1 MGGAQRL
8 MMAAI
13 AYTVAVIGGVVLLPA
28 PLPAAAQE
36 TAPAPVRAS
45 VTASAIE
52 PSTVVLTS
60 GQTLVI
66 ENTTNVDVQ
75 VVAADG
81 SFDSGIITPGGAF
94 VAAIDASASI
104 AYGVAGDPTRTGR
117 IVFGL
122 RGLPGA
128 AAANA
133 RGAIPD
139 LAPPPTDGADFSPHP
154 VYGYPTSRTT
164 LLALPAADAT
174 VGQVNDALAAVG
186 VTVVGG
192 SPLLGNL
199 FVAIADTGDH
209 AALLAALTALRSSV
223 AFRLVGGTADNPD
236 LRSGAVSP
244 VWEGDTEQVPEPFV
258 PQAVGAPWV
267 FAQSGGLTGGDWGL
281 ADVRAP
287 AAWNALD
294 TARTNLRGGTSIGT
308 SIIDAGFD
316 TAHPDL
322 AFASRTGTE
331 VNQHGTHVA
340 GIIGARYDDAA
351 RGSSRGTAGVNPVA
365 RVHARDLNTRF
376 FLATAPANGFRAVSI
391 LDFSSNFAA
400 VLGAVGGSGTSN
412 DVRVIN
418 ASFGAAVFNPERT
431 DEWVAAVATR
441 TCGPGPID
449 DGPGLDN
456 QGPCF
461 PSNEDTFRADL
472 SALAFAYGTRVL
484 DAAMQKGVIIVKSA
498 GNANDVF
505 CTSAAGAAVA
515 CERNPTAKHVG
526 LAASD
531 TNEFVRARQQI
542 LDGNPSRFVPL
553 LVVGAKLRNHTE
565 IYFSQPGGDLL
576 APGARIRSTTIADD
590 PSTVKDDERGGNPV
604 QGASGEWYGEESGT
618 SMAAPFV
625 TGAVG
630 YLWALKPSLTAQQ
643 VHAAVLA
650 SAAGAG
656 GAGTPRLDV
665 YGAALRVLGL
675 RTFADSND
683 ASPDGNRRI
692 ARTAAG
698 TETVDITGAGAADG
712 RTDLGRQRSEPDGRV
727 DLRDVRAFRDAWL
740 QTCVDGSAPDGT
752 GAVPVPCPASS
763 DIVLDGGFD
772 HPKRDGNG
780 DGCAGATAAACL
792 MGEARYNRF
801 DLNGDGV
808 LAINTKAPV
817 PLDAAGAVS
826 TSTTTSFSDLELMAM
841 ALDQP
846 TFDGWTRAEVA
857 AGTFLRTAD
866 ITLDLSRVAT
876 GTTDITVWAESGD
889 DVRAWAVD
897 VSAGIQSKTVVSVP
911 VATGGSNV
919 TVWYDGVRAGEQVQ
933 SGDVDLGTLRIG
945 EDATAGLCD
954 LGLRT
959 TIPDVLVA
967 NQTVLARA
975 AVDSCGA
982 GTKAPTPESATFTVT
997 AVDPASAASPPT
1009 VGTQPTTFDPAG
1021 VARTPLTAG
1030 TTPGLY
1036 RVRIE
1041 ATSTSRDAVRVEKL
1055 VRVVPRIQVRYSWE
1069 AEVTD
1074 LTQTTS
1080 TDWPD
1085 TVAGRPDC
1093 REIPYAGCV
1102 VTAATSLTPGAA
1114 KPRVVRD
1121 GTITFDTNGVRLDET
1136 VDGTSGS
1143 ITVAYTW
1150 QELNGPS
1157 STGTVGYSFEP
1168 RPAQQSTAD
1177 RPVGV
1182 QLGIDADGSVV
1193 MRNFRAIGDVRYR
1206 TSVANEAQTG
1216 TAPDPGIFGVPGAL
1230 VPLSLA
1236 TPGSVQ
1242 HQGDPNGATRL
1253 RPTANGGFTPS
1264 TWCGKVRTPIVH
1276 APGYRQPAID
1286 PFIDGIDLG
1295 NDPVYDPDD
1304 IPLPAGAG
1312 AYGRSIRFAVT
1323 AATTGSAPAPVL
1335 PTCAGSAGPVSDFV
1349 VETGADG
1356 VIREGDAVQFLER
1369 ARDPDG
1375 DITEYAWSFGDLR
1388 SSRGRDPLMVPGF
1401 ESGSTTVA
1409 LRVTDSTGLSN
1420 RVQRSFSVENVA
1432 PSVEVV
1438 NPYVTTPI
1446 GVAAVVQL
1454 VIDDPGPVDRKG
1466 LRVSAMG
1473 NTGRVSSY
1481 DRYPA
1486 GVVALSLNVLPP
1498 GTHQLR
1504 VIVEDDTESVE
1515 VPITVV
1521 VIDDAQPPPPP
1532 PERPRPV
1539 ATCASQPV
1547 VLSGPEAELWD
1558 RWNSARTSAGLPRLE
1573 LSPELTSAAATIAR
1587 GSLGVLGIAAGVDV
1601 VTISDD
1607 AGYAGA
1613 FGVNAL
1619 ASSREQAPAGVLEAL
1634 RASGSSTVFSADAQ
1648 MAGVALVRDGPNTK
1662 WVIVVGQVQDCDSA
1676 PRAPGAAPTVTV
1688 TPPSSVIEGDTVS
1701 AIVQAA
1707 DVDGDL
1713 AEMRVDWGD
1722 GFTGST
1728 THRYRDDGT
1737 FALTV
1742 RATDEQGNTAVAG
1755 PFAVSVAGAAPEL
1768 AMSLP
1773 PLVAGQLAALDLSS
1787 TDRAEADR
1795 PLSLSVVS
1803 NPPAAVSFVGTI
1815 RGGRT
1820 LVVTPPASAT
1830 SVDITATV
1838 TDPDG
1843 LSTTV
1848 SLTRPVTA
1856 TPPLPPVPPAGVD
1869 LAPAIPPCPASA
1881 PTIGLRA
1888 QAADFLIR
1896 SNNFRA
1902 SQGVS
1907 RLAADAALQKAAEL
1921 QLDDMIA
1928 GRYFAHID
1936 SSSRSPLDRA
1946 VSFGYTGGVGEN
1958 LAMRVIDAE
1967 HALLAWRSSPVHLS
1981 NLLDP
1986 VWNATGVAVGN
1997 GPDGVL
2003 WVHVFGTVAT
2013 CPSSAHPAK
2022 SPALVLEN
2030 PAIAG
2035 TSPVSGYVTGTTS
2048 SASVGGTSRV
2058 VAAPPP
2064 LVTASPQPD
2073 TEVAGYTIDRA
2084 VPAPGQVVTI
2094 TNRSRSGGI
2103 PVGADLVFGD
2113 LPART
2118 LAPDA
2123 TFRRAVYGPQ
2133 EIRLTAG
2140 TTTSRFGIAGAGAYD
2155 PTVTVVS
2162 PTSGVSV
2169 AQGAVVPV
2177 VVTVTDPIG
2186 GALAGVLV
2194 KATPP
2199 GGLVASAVT
2208 DVNGRATLAVKISQ
2222 AGTPQ
2227 LISLRAR
2234 RTDGTFDRETLLSLA
2249 VVANTPPAATA
2260 GGPYA
2265 VELNDSLRLDAP
2277 TATDTDGISSYDWDL
2292 DRDGSFDDATGQQP
2306 LISWAAVNTLV
2317 CGGACSA
2324 DQTATI
2330 RLRVTDTRGASTDAE
2345 TTVTAIRD
2353 FGIAVSPQEFTLPPG
2368 SRSTLRVDVVTRSG
2382 FGGPV
2387 RLSVGALPAG
2397 VTATLSATEIY
2408 PGVPSYLEVV
2418 VDSNVPSST
2427 TTVPISVTGT
2437 ATLAGAVVQ
2446 RTASP
2451 LVSVV
2456 FGLQRICTVTWS
2468 GRLVDA
2474 ITGAGVSGRIAV
2486 GILPEVT
2493 TAPDGSWTV
2502 AGIPLGSRNEP
2513 RMHGISGRAVGFHP
2527 NSTSD
2532 TAVCGV
2538 NRTDIAVPIYRIQEV
2553 PVRVRVTDFD
2563 AADVVPASTYLRA
2576 VFFATGNERPGGPD
2590 ANGYA
2595 TFMVPLAGP
2604 DNRATGVQIRVSAPS
2619 HHSQTVDRSISRN
2632 DVGTGIDL
2640 DVRLSRICFSR
2651 LTGGL
2656 VVDPD
2661 GRPVAGAAVSFDFR
2675 RATTDADGRFVM
2687 DVPIRMAAPRNGDV
2701 QIFPSATP
2709 PEDRPDL
2716 AGGGANIRV
2725 SGCESLQATLYL
2737 RFGPGALRYGTVVVN
2752 VKATDG
2758 TPIPDALVNG
2768 QPTDA
2773 NGVARIERTVVGYQ
2787 DPVTGAEP
2795 TPQTLGF
2802 NVTAGT
2808 VDRNFLPMQWWPRYA
2823 TTTNPL
2829 ASGATEVIDVVLD
2842 PVRFATVTGTI
2853 VDASTNEP
2861 MANVGGTLP
2870 FEYRAFR
2877 TGADGRFTLPGIRLN
2892 QTGPTQSLIN
2902 ADATATHWSNGK
2914 YFDVPAG
2921 ETSLDVTLP
2930 VLRRCANASVVGTVV
2945 AEGTLAPIA
2954 GATVRGAGFGSPSTT
2969 TTADGSF
2976 SLSFGPQFQTNLPYR
2991 VTLEAS
2997 APGFNP
3003 STRDINIFCGA
3014 QLVVDFAPP
3023 PPGYGTVTGTVRD
3036 NTGAPAADMF
3046 VGGSWGGAT
3055 RTGVDGTYV
3064 LTGAPSNA
3072 DGSARPWTVTAV
3084 PPSGGQLLPA
3094 SAAISVAAGQ
3104 SVSANLALTI
3114 RDVGPPPNRAPVAR
3128 INPASPNTPEGT
3140 PVALSGATSTDEDG
3154 DRLTFAWDV
3163 DGDGFDDGGLES
3175 LTVAAPQ
3182 PGARDIRLRVSDAR
3196 GLSTIATISLVV
3208 TNVAPTVALG
3218 DDVTIGPNGIFN
3230 RPAINFVDPGATT
3243 PFAATVDWGDEAGPQ
3258 PIALAGRFFDLA
3270 HDFGAPGMY
3279 TVTVQVCDASNACG
3293 TDSLVITVSDVPL
3306 PNLPPRARVSA
3317 PSQTQIGRA
3326 VTFDASASFDPDG
3339 LSLVYAWD
3347 TDGDGSFDDGA
3358 DASVTVTP
3366 TRAGSIEVV
3375 VLVTD
3380 VDGAPATASAVVQVV
3395 VSDPP
3400 PSSPSSPELPVPPT
3414 QPPAQPST
3422 STTEPVVTL
3431 PFEGVERPPASTP
3444 APVVTFPSG
3453 GLPATGSS
3461 SRSGF
3466 DLALSLCVLGL
3477 GLLLVARRKTAR
3489 RRTGTIGS

>member
-1 MGGAQRL
+1 MGGAQRV

-13 AYTVAVIGGVVLLPA
+13 AYTVAMIGGVVLLPPG

-66 ENTTNVDVQ
+66 ENKTNVDVQ

-164 LLALPAADAT
+164 LLALPAANAT
-174 VGQVNDALAAVG
+174 VEQVNSALAAVG
-186 VTVVGG
+186 ATIVGG

-199 FVAIADTGDH
+199 FVAITDSGNHTT
-209 AALLAALTALRSSV
+209 LLAALAALRSSV
-223 AFRLVGGTADNPD
+223 AFGLVGGNPEEPGPD
-236 LRSGAVSP
+236 SGAVSP

-267 FAQSGGLTGGDWGL
+267 FAQPGGLTGGDWGL

-331 VNQHGTHVA
+331 VDQHGTHVA

-391 LDFSSNFAA
+391 LDFSSDFAA
-400 VLGAVGGSGTSN
+400 VLGAVGGSGTAN

-418 ASFGAAVFNPERT
+418 ASFGAAVFNTERT

-449 DGPGLDN
+449 DGPGFAN

-461 PSNEDTFRADL
+461 PSNEDTFGADL

-484 DAAMQKGVIIVKSA
+484 DAATQKGVIIVKSA

-515 CERNPTAKHVG
+515 CEGNPTATHVG

-542 LDGNPSRFVPL
+542 LNGNPSRFVPL

-565 IYFSQPGGDLL
+565 IDFSQPGGDLL

-650 SAAGAG
+650 SAAAAG

-683 ASPDGNRRI
+683 SSPDGNRRI

-698 TETVDITGAGAADG
+698 TETVDTTGAGAADG

-752 GAVPVPCPASS
+752 SVDPVPCPASS
-763 DIVLDGGFD
+763 DISLDGKVS

-780 DGCAGATAAACL
+780 DGCVAAAVGTCL
-792 MGEARYNRF
+792 IGEAQYNRF

-817 PLDAAGAVS
+817 PLDAAGAIS
-826 TSTTTSFSDLELMAM
+826 ATPNPFTDLELMAL

-846 TFDGWTRAEVA
+846 TFDGWSRADVA

-866 ITLDLSRVAT
+866 ITLDLSRVAP
-876 GTTDITVWAESGD
+876 GTTDITVWAESGND
-889 DVRAWAVD
+889 ARAWAVD

-911 VATGGSNV
+911 VATGGSKV
-919 TVWYDGVRAGEQVQ
+919 KVWYDARRAGEEVQ
-933 SGDVDLGTLRIG
+933 SGEVDLGTLRIG
-945 EDATAGLCD
+945 EDATAGLCE

-982 GTKAPTPESATFTVT
+982 GTKVPTLESATFTVT
-997 AVDPASAASPPT
+997 AVEPASAASPPT
-1009 VGTQPTTFDPAG
+1009 VGTQPTMFDPAG

-1036 RVRIE
+1036 RVQIK

-1055 VRVVPRIQVRYSWE
+1055 VRVVPRIEVRYRWE

-1093 REIPYAGCV
+1093 QEIPYAGCV

-1121 GTITFDTNGVRLDET
+1121 GTITFDANGVRLDET

-1168 RPAQQSTAD
+1168 QPAQQSTAD

-1206 TSVANEAQTG
+1206 TSVANEARTG
-1216 TAPDPGIFGVPGAL
+1216 TAPDPGVFGVPDAL
-1230 VPLSLA
+1230 APLSLA

-1264 TWCGKVRTPIVH
+1264 TWCGKVRTPIVS
-1276 APGYRQPAID
+1276 APGYIQPAID

-1295 NDPVYDPDD
+1295 NDPVYDPGD
-1304 IPLPAGAG
+1304 IPRPAGAG
-1312 AYGRSIRFAVT
+1312 AYGRAIRFAVT
-1323 AATTGSAPAPVL
+1323 AATTGSAPTPVL

-1369 ARDPDG
+1369 ASDPDG
-1375 DITEYAWSFGDLR
+1375 DITEYAWSFSDLR

-1409 LRVTDSTGLSN
+1409 LRVTDSTRLSN
-1420 RVQRSFSVENVA
+1420 RAQRSFSVVNVA

-1438 NPYVTTPI
+1438 NPYVTTPV

-1454 VIDDPGPVDRKG
+1454 VVDDPGPVDRKG
-1466 LRVSAMG
+1466 LRISTDGA
-1473 NTGRVSSY
+1473 TGRVSSY

-1504 VIVEDDTESVE
+1504 VIVEDDTESIE

-1532 PERPRPV
+1532 PEPPRPV
-1539 ATCASQPV
+1539 ETCAPQPV
-1547 VLSGPEAELWD
+1547 VLSGPESELWD

-1587 GSLGVLGIAAGVDV
+1587 GSLGVLGIPAGVDEI
-1601 VTISDD
+1601 TISDD

-1676 PRAPGAAPTVTV
+1676 PRAPGVAPTVTV
-1688 TPPSSVIEGDTVS
+1688 TPPSNVIEGDTVS
-1701 AIVQAA
+1701 AVVQAA

-1722 GFTGST
+1722 GSTGST

-1737 FALTV
+1737 FTLTV

-1755 PFAVSVAGAAPEL
+1755 PFAVVVAGAAPEL

-1803 NPPAAVSFVGTI
+1803 TPPAAVSFVGTI

-1820 LVVTPPASAT
+1820 LVVNPPASAT

-1856 TPPLPPVPPAGVD
+1856 TPPPPPVAPAGVD
-1869 LAPAIPPCPASA
+1869 LAPATPPCPA
-1881 PTIGLRA
+1881 PTPTTHTIGLRA

-1896 SNNFRA
+1896 SNNYRA

-1928 GRYFAHID
+1928 RRYFAHID
-1936 SSSRSPLDRA
+1936 GSGQSPLDRA

-1967 HALLAWRSSPVHLS
+1967 QALLAWRSSPVHLS

-2003 WVHVFGTVAT
+2003 WVQVFGTVAT
-2013 CPSSAHPAK
+2013 CPSSAHPAQ
-2022 SPALVLEN
+2022 SPALVLAN

-2058 VAAPPP
+2058 VAAPPG
-2064 LVTASPQPD
+2064 LVTASPPPY
-2073 TEVAGYTIDRA
+2073 TEVAGYTIDHA

-2103 PVGADLVFGD
+2103 PVGANLVFGA
-2113 LPART
+2113 LPTRT

-2123 TFRRAVYGPQ
+2123 TFKRAVYGPQ

-2140 TTTSRFGIAGAGAYD
+2140 TTTSRFGIAGTGTYD
-2155 PTVTVVS
+2155 PIVTVVS

-2177 VVTVTDPIG
+2177 VVTVKNPIG
-2186 GALAGVLV
+2186 DFLAGVLV
-2194 KATPP
+2194 QATPP
-2199 GGLVASAVT
+2199 GDLVASAVT
-2208 DVNGRATLAVKISQ
+2208 DVNGQATLAVKISL

-2227 LISLRAR
+2227 LISLKAQ
-2234 RTDGTFDRETLLSLA
+2234 RTDGNFGGETLLSLTVA
-2249 VVANTPPAATA
+2249 ANTPPAATA

-2306 LISWAAVNTLV
+2306 LIAWAAVNTLV

-2387 RLSVGALPAG
+2387 SLSVGALPAG
-2397 VTATLSATEIY
+2397 VTATLSPTVIY
-2408 PGVPSYLEVV
+2408 PGVPAYLQVT

-2437 ATLAGAVVQ
+2437 GTLADGRVVQ

-2451 LVSVV
+2451 QVSVA

-2486 GILPEVT
+2486 GILPEVL

-2502 AGIPLGSRNEP
+2502 AGVPLGSRNEP
-2513 RMHGISGRAVGFHP
+2513 RMHGISGQAFRFHP

-2538 NRTDIAVPIYRIQEV
+2538 NRTDIVVPVYRIQVV

-2576 VFFATGNERPGGPD
+2576 VFFATGNQQPGGTD

-2604 DNRATGVQIRVSAPS
+2604 DNRATGVQIRAEAPS
-2619 HHSQTVDRSISRN
+2619 YHSQTVARSISRN
-2632 DVGTGIDL
+2632 DLDAGIDL
-2640 DVRLSRICFSR
+2640 DVRLSRICSSR

-2661 GRPVAGAAVSFDFR
+2661 GRPVAGAAVSFDYR
-2675 RATTDADGRFVM
+2675 RAITDADGRFVM

-2701 QIFPSATP
+2701 QINPIATP

-2716 AGGGANIRV
+2716 TDSATSIRV

-2737 RFGPGALRYGTVVVN
+2737 RFGSGALRYGTVVVN
-2752 VKATDG
+2752 VKAPDG
-2758 TPIPDALVNG
+2758 TPIPDALMNG
-2768 QPTDA
+2768 YGQRTDA
-2773 NGVARIERTVVGYQ
+2773 NGVARIELVVGSQ
-2787 DPVTGAEP
+2787 NPETGAEP
-2795 TPQTLGF
+2795 TPRSFGVL
-2802 NVTAGT
+2802 VTAGT
-2808 VDRNFLPMQWWPRYA
+2808 VDRNSLPMQWWPQSAY
-2823 TTTNPL
+2823 TTNPL
-2829 ASGATEVIDVVLD
+2829 ASGATEEIDVVLD

-2853 VDASTNEP
+2853 VDSVTNEP
-2861 MANVGGTLP
+2861 MADVGGMLYP
-2870 FEYRAFR
+2870 EYRAFR

-2892 QTGPTQSLIN
+2892 QTGPTYPTIG

-2914 YFDVPAG
+2914 SFDVPEG
-2921 ETSLDVTLP
+2921 GTSLDVTLP

-2954 GATVRGAGFGSPSTT
+2954 GATVQGAGFSTT
-2969 TTADGSF
+2969 TAANGSF
-2976 SLSFGPQFQTNLPYR
+2976 SLSFPPQFQTNLPYR
-2991 VTLEAS
+2991 VTLQAS

-3036 NTGAPAADMF
+3036 NIGAPAADMF

-3104 SVSANLALTI
+3104 SVSADLALTI
-3114 RDVGPPPNRAPVAR
+3114 RAAGPPPNRAPVAR
-3128 INPASPNTPEGT
+3128 IDPASPSTPEGT
-3140 PVALSGATSTDEDG
+3140 PIAMSGATSTDEDG
-3154 DRLTFAWDV
+3154 DTLTFAWDV

-3196 GLSTIATISLVV
+3196 GLSTIATTSLVV

-3230 RPAINFVDPGATT
+3230 RPAINFADPGVGTT
-3243 PFAATVDWGDEAGPQ
+3243 FAATVDWGDGAGQ
-3258 PIALAGRFFDLA
+3258 KALALAGRFFDLA
-3270 HDFGAPGMY
+3270 HDFGAPGTY
-3279 TVTVQVCDASNACG
+3279 IVTVQVCDASNACG
-3293 TDSLVITVSDVPL
+3293 TDSMVITVSDVPL
-3306 PNLPPRARVSA
+3306 PNVPPRARVSA

-3380 VDGAPATASAVVQVV
+3380 VDGASATASAVVQVV

-3400 PSSPSSPELPVPPT
+3400 PSSPELPVPPT
-3414 QPPAQPST
+3414 QPPT

-3444 APVVTFPSG
+3444 APVVTFPPG

-3461 SRSGF
+3461 SRPGF

-3477 GLLLVARRKTAR
+3477 GLLLMARRKTAR
-3489 RRTGTIGS
+3489 R